1 MNEETSAR
9 VGAGRE
15 RTCDEA
21 ELPLGRERKFEPKK
35 LPSEGG
41 FLRYQPLRKK
51 GMMNTKQATRKNMLP
66 AVAQKFPMLATINEA
81 AESINKTHPKKS
93 ICRLLTFLRPSGFL

>member
-1 MNEETSAR
+1 MLGENELVT
-9 VGAGRE
+9 GRSC
-15 RTCDEA
+15 TWVA
-21 ELPLGRERKFEPKK
+21 NGKFEPKK

-81 AESINKTHPKKS
+81 AESINKTHPIVKQ
-93 ICRLLTFLRPSGFL
+93 RT